1 MSSNEPAL
9 GEKPQNWGERLNRK
23 LEEDRSRFETWHNE
37 FYGPQDK
44 FNPIRSLDL
53 HPEETGL
60 GYEDPT
66 VQAQFCAFQ
75 GALAAAAALK
85 EQQAE
90 PVGYATW
97 NTGTNPGT
105 RLMRHDGLIAVSP
118 NKTDFYHEPVYLK
131 PPEQP
136 AVKLGWAEI
145 VAMVN
150 DVLGCQ
156 AHEYPR
162 THGSIGHEMTGM
174 NFNSLARIIDRIQ
187 KRAPVLLTL
196 AHWRVAVSGEWFY
209 GSKERCVKERTE
221 YESTFTKEDFDEAGV
236 VVPEALYTAKFQ
248 PNSLKTGVNHES

>member
-1 MSSNEPAL
+1 MSNSIEQDRAL
-9 GEKPQNWGERLNRK
+9 
-23 LEEDRSRFETWHNE
+23 FEAWHNE
-37 FYGPQDK
+37 FYGPQDTY
-44 FNPIRSLDL
+44 NPIRSLDL

-66 VQAQFCAFQ
+66 VQAQFCSFQ

-85 EQQAE
+85 VQKAE

-118 NKTDFYHEPVYLK
+118 EKTDFYHEPVYLN
-131 PPEQP
+131 PPEQA

-145 VAMVN
+145 VGLVN
-150 DVLGCQ
+150 EVLGCQ

-162 THGSIGHEMTGM
+162 KQGSIGHEMTGI

-187 KRAPVLLTL
+187 MRAPFLLTL
-196 AHWRVAVSGEWFY
+196 AHWRVAVSGDWFY
-209 GSKERCVKERTE
+209 GTRERCIKERKE
-221 YESTFTKEDFDEAGV
+221 YESTFSQEDFDEAGS

-248 PNSLKTGVNHES
+248 LNSESTGVQHES